1 MNRREFAKTGL
12 ALGLSTL
19 AAPSIVRAQTLTPV
33 KFSIDFNFQG
43 NHSVFALG
51 VQSGHYAKQGLDVK
65 MDRGY
70 GSGDTVVKIGAGAY
84 DIGFADL
91 NAAVIFNAAN
101 PDKRVVAVYQGFDRT
116 LGSIITLKKSGIT
129 KPSDLNG
136 KTMGAPEADA
146 GRILF
151 PLFAQKNGVD
161 TMKVNWKSIAP
172 NLRETIL
179 VQGQVDAITGFITTS
194 LFNLIA
200 AGVPRED
207 IVTLPYAQYGLDLY
221 GNAVIVRE
229 DFLKAHPD
237 VVGAFVRGTIA
248 GTKEAIADRA
258 KAMES
263 LKTYDPL
270 FNTKLEGERFQL
282 ALDLAI
288 LTPYVKQNGFGS
300 VDRSRIELTI
310 AANAQAYMLANP
322 PKPEELYT
330 TKFLPPQAERMPA

>member
-1 MNRREFAKTGL
+1 MKRRDFAKTGL
-12 ALGLSTL
+12 ALGLSSL

-33 KFSIDFNFQG
+33 KFAIDFNFQG
-43 NHSVFALG
+43 NHSVFSMAIKN
-51 VQSGHYAKQGLDVK
+51 GHFAKQGLDVK

-91 NAAVIFNAAN
+91 NAAVIFNSAN
-101 PDKRVVAVYQGFDRT
+101 PGKRVMAVYQGFDKT

-129 KPSDLNG
+129 KPLDLQG
-136 KTMGAPEADA
+136 KTLGAPEADA

-151 PLFAQKNGVD
+151 PVFAQKNGID

-200 AGVPRED
+200 AGIPRED
-207 IVTLPYAQYGLDLY
+207 IVTLPYADYGLDLY

-229 DFLKAHPD
+229 DFMKAHPD
-237 VVGAFVRGTIA
+237 IVAGFVRATIA
-248 GTKEAIADRA
+248 GTKDAIANRDA
-258 KAMES
+258 AMES
-263 LKTYDPL
+263 LKAYDPL
-270 FNTKLEGERFQL
+270 FDVKLEAQRFQL
-282 ALDLAI
+282 ALDRAI
-288 LTPYVKQNGFGS
+288 LTPYVKSNGFGA
-300 VDRSRIELTI
+300 VEPSRIQLTI
-310 AANAQAYMLANP
+310 AANTQAYMLSTPPNP
-322 PKPEELYT
+322 EDLYT